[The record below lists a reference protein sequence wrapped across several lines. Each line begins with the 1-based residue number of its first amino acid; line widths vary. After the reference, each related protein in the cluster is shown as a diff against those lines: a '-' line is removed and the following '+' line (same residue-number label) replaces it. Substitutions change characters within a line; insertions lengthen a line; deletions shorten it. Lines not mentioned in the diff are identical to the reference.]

1 MEIQKEQID
10 DLQIRLSI
18 TLEKDDY
25 YPQYEASLK
34 QYRKQVNMPGF
45 RPGNVPMGLIR
56 KQYGP
61 AILSEELHKVLNNK
75 LYEHIIK
82 EKLNIL
88 GNPLPSESDDVEGDF
103 KNPDKFTFQYDL
115 GLAPEIDLEKATK
128 KPPVHYKVK
137 IDKKLVDQHID
148 DLRRRNGDVEDVE
161 VSEENDLLIGTFT
174 ELDKVGNVKEEGI
187 TNDSNIALE
196 FLEDKKLK
204 KKLIGLKKDDEVTID
219 PKKLSKDHD
228 EVAAKLGVTHEEV
241 HGLKNEFSFKV
252 TDIKRI
258 NKLDLG
264 EDLYKKVL
272 GEETDINDEEAF
284 RTKVTAHLEEHF
296 TTDTRNVYKRKLSD
310 HILEQLDAPL
320 PDDFLMR
327 WLASSNEQELD
338 REKLEAEYPD
348 YAKYLRWQ
356 LVQSKVM
363 REKEIQISEEE
374 VHQQAKAMLASQYS
388 QYGIPMN
395 DELLDQFAANML
407 SDHKEKQRVHDM
419 IAENKV
425 LDGIIEDLKFKEKE
439 VSFDDFKKW
448 AGDE

>member
-10 DLQIRLSI
+10 DLQVRLSI

-45 RPGNVPMGLIR
+45 RPGNVPLGLIK

-61 AILSEELHKVLNNK
+61 AILSEELNKVLNDK

-88 GNPLPSESDDVEGDF
+88 GNPLPSESDQVEGDF
-103 KNPDKFTFQYDL
+103 KNPDTFVFQYDL

-137 IDKKLVDQHID
+137 VDKKLIDQHID
-148 DLRRRNGDVEDVE
+148 DLRRRNGEVEDVE
-161 VSEENDLLIGTFT
+161 ESAENDLLVGTFT
-174 ELDKVGNVKEEGI
+174 ELEKDGSPKEEGI
-187 TNDSNIALE
+187 TNESSIALE

-204 KKLIGLKKDDEVTID
+204 KKLVGLKKEDEVTLD
-219 PKKLSKDHD
+219 PMKLSKDHD
-228 EVAAKLGVTHEEV
+228 EVASKLGVTHDQV
-241 HGLKNEFSFKV
+241 HDLKSEFSFKV

-258 NKLDLG
+258 NKLEIG
-264 EDLYKKVL
+264 EDLFKKVY
-272 GEETDINDEEAF
+272 GEDTEIADEEAF
-284 RTKVTAHLEEHF
+284 RQKVTEQLEEHF
-296 TTDTRNVYKRKLSD
+296 ATDTRNVYKRKVSD

-320 PDDFLMR
+320 PDEFLKR
-327 WLASSNEQELD
+327 WLASSNGQEVDQEQL
-338 REKLEAEYPD
+338 EKEYPD

-356 LVQSKVM
+356 LVQGKVM
-363 REKEIQISEEE
+363 REKEIQIGEEE
-374 VHQQAKAMLASQYS
+374 VRQQAKAMLASQYA
-388 QYGIPMN
+388 QYGYPLN
-395 DELLDQFAANML
+395 DELLEQFAANML
-407 SDHKEKQRVHDM
+407 SDRKEQQRVHDM

-425 LDGIIEDLKFKEKE
+425 LDAIIDDLKFKEKE

-448 AGDE
+448 AEEE